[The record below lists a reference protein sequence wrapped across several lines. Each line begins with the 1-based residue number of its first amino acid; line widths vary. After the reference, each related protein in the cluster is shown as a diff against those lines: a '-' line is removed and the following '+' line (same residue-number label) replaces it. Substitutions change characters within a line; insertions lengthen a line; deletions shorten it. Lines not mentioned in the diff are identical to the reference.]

1 MERLII
7 SGATGYIGIHLTA
20 ELVSKY
26 DVYVIV
32 RRRSN
37 LKDLRKYMSEQ
48 HIIVMDDEGNDFYQ
62 SIKDVR
68 PEYFVH
74 LAGKFVSN
82 HSQDDMEELLES
94 NFIIPVKML
103 DAICQA
109 GCRNIINTGSYW
121 QNYNG
126 ETYNPVNLYAASKQA
141 FSDMIKYYTEAMGCK
156 SITLRLFDTYGPN
169 DNRKKVLNLIRNM
182 KDGEVLDMTSCTQ
195 KVYYCYIDDV
205 VAAFVRALEL
215 IKEIKPGVSEIYSV
229 RGENAVPLKDVV
241 IKLKEFSGRDIC
253 LNFGSRP
260 DRCREIIEPDGIGEV
275 LPGWRSRMP
284 LEAGLKMLQGGELM

>member
-26 DVYVIV
+26 NVYAIV
-32 RRRSN
+32 RRRSK
-37 LKDLRKYMSEQ
+37 LKALRKYIPEQ
-48 HIIVMDDEGNDFYQ
+48 HIIVIDDERNNFYQ
-62 SIKDVR
+62 TIKDVR
-68 PEYFVH
+68 PKYFVH

-94 NFIIPVKML
+94 NFNIPVKML
-103 DAICQA
+103 DAICLA
-109 GCRNIINTGSYW
+109 GCKNIINTGSYW

-126 ETYNPVNLYAASKQA
+126 EIYNPVNFYAASKQA
-141 FSDMIKYYTEAMGCK
+141 FSDMIKYYTEVMGCK
-156 SITLRLFDTYGPN
+156 SITLKLFDTYGPN
-169 DNRKKVLNLIRNM
+169 DSRKKVLNLIRNM

-205 VAAFVRALEL
+205 VVAFIKALQL
-215 IKEIKPGVSEIYSV
+215 VKEMEPGASEIYSV
-229 RGENAVPLKDVV
+229 REKDAVPLKDVV
-241 IKLKEFSGRDIC
+241 IKLKEITGKDIR

-260 DRCREIIEPDGIGEV
+260 DRCREIMEPGGIGEV

-284 LEAGLKMLQGGELM
+284 LEAGLKMLQEGELM

>member
-26 DVYVIV
+26 DVYAIV
-32 RRRSN
+32 RRKSN
-37 LKDLRKYMSEQ
+37 LEDLRKYVPDQ

-62 SIKDVR
+62 IIKDVR

-94 NFIIPVKML
+94 NIAVPMKML
-103 DAICQA
+103 DSVCQA

-141 FSDMIKYYTEAMGCK
+141 FGDMIRYYTEVMKCK
-156 SITLRLFDTYGPN
+156 CITLKLFDIYGPN
-169 DNRKKVLNLIRNM
+169 DSRKKVLNLIRNM

-195 KVYYCYIDDV
+195 KVCYCYIDDV
-205 VAAFVRALEL
+205 VAAFIRALQL
-215 IKEIKPGVSEIYSV
+215 IKETEPGVSEIYSV
-229 RGENAVPLKDVV
+229 RGEDAVPLKNVV
-241 IKLKEFSGRDIC
+241 LKLKEFSGRDIQ
-253 LNFGSRP
+253 LKFGSRP
-260 DRCREIIEPDGIGEV
+260 DRCREIMEPSGIGEV
-275 LPGWRSRMP
+275 LPGWRSTMP